1 MEKSSIGKNATHTN
15 TSLVHAGILASYME
29 ANTDCP
35 HFSFQA
41 LINGLHENINKLS
54 SFIDQVKAFE
64 LYNFIG
70 DDIAASKTLGN
81 HPIYHGEFSTLVF
94 VGNDY
99 YVRHYLTNKNGF
111 RDLLQLCL
119 AKNYL
124 IMKQYGDH
132 RMFVY
137 LNDSIDKLDEINE
150 LDNLLIGM
158 LKSTNRL

>member
-1 MEKSSIGKNATHTN
+1 
-15 TSLVHAGILASYME
+15 ME
-29 ANTDCP
+29 ANIDYP
-35 HFSFQA
+35 HFRFQA
-41 LINGLHENINKLS
+41 LINDLHENINKLS
-54 SFIDQVKAFE
+54 SFFDQIEAFE
-64 LYNFIG
+64 LQNFIA
-70 DDIAASKTLGN
+70 DDISASKNLGN
-81 HPIYHGEFSTLVF
+81 HPIYKGQFSTIVF

-124 IMKQYGDH
+124 IMEQYGDH